1 MPLINAIKDD
11 PGFKKAKITEKFER
25 LPPKQKAAV
34 LSYIKG
40 KEKPD
45 YDLDDIGKGF
55 TEEPIFKEMF
65 EEHKKMPPKRCYP
78 GSDKM
83 ALMSGLMQIIRKFV
97 GDPEENRMEGK
108 LKDEYAERMGGSQR
122 VGSPFDGKF
131 ESAFRSE
138 GARGL
143 ARLHKN
149 MLNDVEYQQFLDEV

>member
-1 MPLINAIKDD
+1 MPLINAIKND
-11 PGFKKAKITEKFER
+11 PSFKKAKITEKFER

-45 YDLDDIGKGF
+45 FELDDIGKGF
-55 TEEPIFKEMF
+55 TEEPIFKEIF
-65 EEHKKMPPKRCYP
+65 SEHKAMPPKRHLP
-78 GSDKM
+78 GMDKM

-97 GDPEENRMEGK
+97 GDPDEDKPGLNP
-108 LKDEYAERMGGSQR
+108 EYAERMGGSQR
-122 VGSPFDGKF
+122 LGSPFDGKF
-131 ESAFRSE
+131 ESAFKTE